1 MGVGLSFA
9 LRPKPMRIGITG
21 HRHLE
26 DSNQWTWVRLAI
38 TNALEERQVVSEVNT
53 CLAIGAD
60 QLFAEVALGLGL
72 SVHAVLPFPDYDRT
86 FAPKDLPQYRHLLIH
101 STIEVMPSAETDEDG
116 YLIAGKRIV
125 DLSDILFAVWD
136 GKLAR
141 GKGGTGEIVEYAIEK
156 GRSVLHFN
164 PIDKIEGRIRSA
176 S

>member
-1 MGVGLSFA
+1 
-9 LRPKPMRIGITG
+9 MRIGITG

-26 DSNQWTWVRLAI
+26 DSNQWTWVRQAI
-38 TNALEERQVVSEVNT
+38 AKALEEQQVVSAVNT

-72 SVHAVLPFPDYDRT
+72 SVHAVLPFPGYERT
-86 FAPKDLPQYRHLLIH
+86 FASEDLPKYQHLLAC
-101 STIEVMPSAETDEDG
+101 STVEVIPSAETDEDG
-116 YLIAGKRIV
+116 YLIAGRYIV

-141 GKGGTGEIVEYAIEK
+141 GKGGTGEVVEYAIEK

-164 PIDKIEGRIRSA
+164 PLNQKENWIRSA